1 MGGLRLIAVNAQCDS
16 TILIYYSSTHFLL
29 FDQHYYL
36 ILMFLF
42 CSHLFSSHISFLMAD
57 ANAIYLSP
65 KPYYLLLINTLRIIL
80 SSLLFTTHRLS
91 LFLFLF
97 SFWFSSHISI
107 FSWLMLMPYI
117 YHPSRIIYYSSTH
130 FVLFHHHYYL
140 LLIITVY
147 FYFVFFLLPHTS
159 LLMADANAMYHP
171 SFIMYYSS
179 THYLFTYYF
188 LINPFFPPWM
198 VDVNFIFIL
207 VFTSSYFCFILRMR
221 HGLFILSHFI
231 YNVLPLLYTFS
242 SFMFI
247 PHCKY
252 FLSCI
257 FFFKVHAPGIWLIS
271 HNVVN
276 TRSQSRTHRLCT
288 SRTRPVRQMPFRVE
302 TIEDIQKWLKHR
314 ALSRQCATSST
325 IHREGAHS

>member
-1 MGGLRLIAVNAQCDS
+1 
-16 TILIYYSSTHFLL
+16 
-29 FDQHYYL
+29 
-36 ILMFLF
+36 
-42 CSHLFSSHISFLMAD
+42 
-57 ANAIYLSP
+57 
-65 KPYYLLLINTLRIIL
+65 
-80 SSLLFTTHRLS
+80 
-91 LFLFLF
+91 
-97 SFWFSSHISI
+97 
-107 FSWLMLMPYI
+107 MPYI

-130 FVLFHHHYYL
+130 FVLFHHHYL

-147 FYFVFFLLPHTS
+147 FYFILFFLLPHTS

-171 SFIMYYSS
+171 CFIIYYSS

-188 LINPFFPPWM
+188 LINPFFFPPWM
-198 VDVNFIFIL
+198 VDANFIFIL

-257 FFFKVHAPGIWLIS
+257 LFYF
-271 HNVVN
+271 
-276 TRSQSRTHRLCT
+276 
-288 SRTRPVRQMPFRVE
+288 
-302 TIEDIQKWLKHR
+302 
-314 ALSRQCATSST
+314 
-325 IHREGAHS
+325 